1 MNFLFLANCRVAS
14 LLWNHSMSDGIE
26 RSTKGKVGCF
36 CRRRTVA
43 EDELKV
49 NVWKDLFV
57 HSTKL
62 LGVIFDRK
70 MI

>member
-1 MNFLFLANCRVAS
+1 
-14 LLWNHSMSDGIE
+14 MSDGIE